1 LTKNYGY
8 KTTLNAN
15 LNSLECLTN
24 LSFKHFLNA
33 ESARLD
39 VDINYPLRW
48 NDLQVWNINL
58 DLQKSDIYFTFYHK
72 VFFQQL
78 VNDWSSRYMGD
89 LRKFVPYI
97 YDIKLKASDLELILP
112 CNQYN
117 WIDVTILENNAFF
130 EVLAKNAKLDL
141 AFKFE
146 DYLPENM
153 KIPMDVKIFD
163 ACARFFVPPTNMNL
177 ALMKI
182 LRKKLKYISI
192 ENGIQTQFDKK
203 RWSKFNKTNLQ
214 NEQTT
219 EATES
224 NPVSNDDNVDTAP
237 TSEQNQSQPSKQAN
251 QSFKTSF
258 SNKQANKTFKQKTNN
273 QKNKKNL
280 KSENDTSTNNNNN
293 FKINRNNKNQINHQN
308 ETHLDFSENWFECW
322 HADYASVIMDYDY
335 NPCPVLDWN
344 LKSNFIKLSYFR
356 SIKTLL
362 L

>member
-1 LTKNYGY
+1 M
-8 KTTLNAN
+8 
-15 LNSLECLTN
+15 TN
-24 LSFKHFLNA
+24 LSFKYFLNA

-214 NEQTT
+214 NEQT

-224 NPVSNDDNVDTAP
+224 NPVSNDDNLTAP
-237 TSEQNQSQPSKQAN
+237 TSQQDQSQPSKQAN

-258 SNKQANKTFKQKTNN
+258 SNKQANKTFNKQKTNN

-293 FKINRNNKNQINHQN
+293 IKINRNNKNQINHQN

-322 HADYASVIMDYDY
+322 HADYASVIMNYDY

-344 LKSNFIKLSYFR
+344 LKSNFIKLIHFR
-356 SIKTLL
+356 SVKISLL
-362 L
+362 QSFLNIF